1 MITTI
6 NFNKEELSIIEFSKK
21 DIKTY
26 VAIFLKI
33 FLPLSFLLGL
43 FGFLKREIG
52 YWPTTLFFLLVYLF
66 VTVYLIIKEHI
77 IFSRDIKE
85 RLKYVGTI
93 RVRKKSRIQT
103 DCKIYTDSKEIDKI
117 DVHLVSIF
125 NQIEIGDELY
135 LEIAKSSKY
144 IFKLSKGE
152 LPLIIGC

>member
-26 VAIFLKI
+26 VSIFLKI

-43 FGFLKREIG
+43 FGFLKRETG
-52 YWPTTLFFLLVYLF
+52 YWPTTLFFLSVFLL

-77 IFSRDIKE
+77 VFNKDVKE

-93 RVRKKSRIQT
+93 SVRKKSRNET
-103 DCKIYTDSKEIDKI
+103 DCKIYTDSKEINKI
-117 DVHLVSIF
+117 DVHFVSIF
-125 NQIEIGDELY
+125 NQIEVGDELY

-144 IFKLSKGE
+144 IFKLRKGE
-152 LPLIIGC
+152 LSLINGC